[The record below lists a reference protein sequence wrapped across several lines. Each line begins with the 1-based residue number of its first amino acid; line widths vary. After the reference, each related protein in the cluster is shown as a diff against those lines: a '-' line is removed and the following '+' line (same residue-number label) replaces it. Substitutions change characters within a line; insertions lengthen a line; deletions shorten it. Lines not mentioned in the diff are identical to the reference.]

1 MNIDINALIGFLT
14 LFITVLIQGNC
25 HSKSMGI
32 LENKV
37 DELGKK
43 QDKHNGLIER
53 MVIVESSTKSSHH
66 RLDETNKRIDE
77 MIDNCHQVLRNKL
90 NNG

>member
-1 MNIDINALIGFLT
+1 MNIGLEFIIGFLT
-14 LFITVLIQGNC
+14 LFITVLLQGM
-25 HSKSMGI
+25 SSAKAFGR
-32 LENKV
+32 LEEKV
-37 DELGKK
+37 AELDKK